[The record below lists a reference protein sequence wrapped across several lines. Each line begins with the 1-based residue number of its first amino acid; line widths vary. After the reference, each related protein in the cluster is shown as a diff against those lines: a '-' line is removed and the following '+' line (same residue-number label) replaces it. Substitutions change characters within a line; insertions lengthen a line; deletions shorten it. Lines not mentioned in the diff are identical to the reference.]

1 MNPVF
6 PSHPPQGTPA
16 AGGRPWGAGVTDPA
30 GPHPLD
36 LTLFVA
42 CYNEEANIRDT
53 LDTVVSAL
61 REVPCSYEVI
71 VVDDKSR
78 DYSVAVV
85 QQYQREHPELPI
97 YLKINSKNQGLAR
110 NFVDC
115 SFVGRGKYYK
125 LICGDNVEPR
135 ESLVNLFRHLGS
147 ADLLVPYHERCVGK
161 SASRVALSRWFTQLV
176 NLCSGYRL
184 RYYNGMAVYLRYH
197 VMRWHSYSVGL
208 GFQAELVTHLLEEGA
223 TYREVFCPVFER
235 QKGSSTAV
243 TLRNLLSVAH
253 SLFNIACRRVRR
265 QLFETRKRTPQANPA
280 PALSRALEDPTCQAA

>member
-1 MNPVF
+1 
-6 PSHPPQGTPA
+6 
-16 AGGRPWGAGVTDPA
+16 
-30 GPHPLD
+30 D

-78 DYSVAVV
+78 DNSVAVV
-85 QQYQREHPELPI
+85 QQYQREHPDLPI
-97 YLKINSKNQGLAR
+97 YLKINAKNQGLAR

-115 SFVGRGKYYK
+115 SFLGRGKYYK

-161 SASRVALSRWFTQLV
+161 SASRVALS
-176 NLCSGYRL
+176 
-184 RYYNGMAVYLRYH
+184 
-197 VMRWHSYSVGL
+197 
-208 GFQAELVTHLLEEGA
+208 
-223 TYREVFCPVFER
+223 
-235 QKGSSTAV
+235 
-243 TLRNLLSVAH
+243 
-253 SLFNIACRRVRR
+253 
-265 QLFETRKRTPQANPA
+265 
-280 PALSRALEDPTCQAA
+280 